1 VAEVWAAISAF
12 FAEYQVLFRILV
24 ILVAAV
30 LLNWILRVILDRSVK
45 RFVQGVKRAQAVDST
60 QELTAGPHLN
70 ARAVQRTR
78 TLGTVGRHIISWTI
92 VVIALILILGELGV
106 NLTAILA
113 SAGILAA
120 GLAFGAQNIVKD
132 ILNGIFMVFEDQL
145 GVGDLITVGQVTG
158 TVEDVGIRITK
169 VRAADGT
176 LWFVRNGEIL
186 TLGNASQGWGRA
198 IIDITVPA
206 NSDLALVERTALEC
220 GEELLRLPEY
230 ASRVTG
236 QPEVLGL
243 ESVFGDRA
251 TLRLTV
257 RTRPQAQYA
266 VQRELRALIKKHFEE
281 RGIELA
287 AELPKQ
293 PGGSL

>member
-1 VAEVWAAISAF
+1 MAEVWAAIGDF

-30 LLNWILRVILDRSVK
+30 VLNWVLRLVLDRSVK
-45 RFVQGVKRAQAVDST
+45 RFVQGVKRAQDVEST
-60 QELTAGPHLN
+60 LELTPGPHFN

-78 TLGTVGRHIISWTI
+78 TLGAVGRHVISWTI
-92 VVIALILILGELGV
+92 GVVTLILVLGELGV

-120 GLAFGAQNIVKD
+120 ALAFGAQNIVKD
-132 ILNGIFMVFEDQL
+132 FLNGIFMVFEDQL
-145 GVGDLITVGQVTG
+145 GVGDLITVGQVSG

-198 IIDITVPA
+198 IVDVTVSA
-206 NSDLALVERTALEC
+206 ECDLELAERTALEC
-220 GEELLRLPEY
+220 AEELLRSPEF

-236 QPEVLGL
+236 QPEMLGL
-243 ESVFGDRA
+243 ESVSGDRA

-266 VQRELRALIKKHFEE
+266 VQRELRTLIARRFK
-281 RGIELA
+281 ELGLRLA
-287 AELPKQ
+287 DETPRQ
-293 PGGSL
+293 SGGSR